1 MSRISETLDADLNAL
16 EIYLKLGYTKKEYKM
31 AFENIFKTTP
41 AIVNREKGTI
51 EISKSVFLNKETNNF
66 IPIITEHEIEH
77 FDFHVRN
84 KKLRRK
90 LSGKRVQEFIDY
102 LEKST
107 PKMDEVFN
115 KFRTKKENKNIY
127 YDFKFNYNIDRYKKI
142 FWFKLLINKLK
153 NKACSIF
160 SRKK

>member
-1 MSRISETLDADLNAL
+1 MSKIAETLDADLKAM
-16 EIYLKLGYTKKEYKM
+16 EIYLKLGYTKNEHKM
-31 AFENIFKTTP
+31 AFENVFNTTP

-51 EISKSVFLNKETNNF
+51 EISKEAFLNKN
-66 IPIITEHEIEH
+66 IPPVMMDLEIEH

-115 KFRTKKENKNIY
+115 KFRAKIENKNIY
-127 YDFKFNYNIDRYKKI
+127 YDFKFNYYVDRYKKI